1 MRVFGGKRVESN
13 AKFAELAEAG
23 AGLGMNEEELKR
35 NVALT
40 EFVVKDLNE
49 GQSRAV
55 RTTVLSLQ

>member
-1 MRVFGGKRVESN
+1 MESN